1 MTSFFLS
8 KSIADVSSDIL
19 NKRMSVTEM
28 MEEALSRIN
37 SYDSRINS
45 FITVNSKA
53 LDAAREADEQITS
66 GHYQGPL
73 HGIPIGLK
81 DMIDTSDMKTT
92 MGSEIFK
99 IGRAS
104 CRERE

>member
-1 MTSFFLS
+1 MTSFFLY
-8 KSIADVSSDIL
+8 KCIACVHSDIL

-28 MEEALSRIN
+28 MEEAVSRIN

-53 LDAAREADEQITS
+53 SDAAREADEQITT
-66 GHYQGPL
+66 GHYRGPL

-81 DMIDTSDMKTT
+81 DMINTSDMKTT

-99 IGRAS
+99 DY
-104 CRERE
+104 